1 MLPRRLL
8 RGHRV
13 VGRRRHLQ
21 VGVIGHGNMGRGV
34 AASLARAGHDVVV
47 YDADGAQTLRRPST
61 ITAVDSVAA
70 ACRRADAVLLS
81 LPHEAAERAV
91 VADLLEAR
99 PPLVL
104 NCAEIKI
111 LWRVRAESSRRP
123 PRHRR
128 DACSMAWRCRFLTAR
143 RSQHGRVIVHPT
155 HWLIH
160 TGARTWLRRSSR
172 CLASSPRGAPSDAE
186 SGRGR
191 LCGNQPVCRVHPT
204 ILH

>member
-8 RGHRV
+8 GHRV

-47 YDADGAQTLRRPST
+47 FDADGAQTLRRPST

-123 PRHRR
+123 PTPSTRR
-128 DACSMAWRCRFLTAR
+128 LLDGLAVPVNHHDGASTA
-143 RSQHGRVIVHPT
+143 
-155 HWLIH
+155 
-160 TGARTWLRRSSR
+160 
-172 CLASSPRGAPSDAE
+172 ASSPRRTG
-186 SGRGR
+186 
-191 LCGNQPVCRVHPT
+191 
-204 ILH
+204 

>member
-8 RGHRV
+8 RGHR

-104 NCAEIKI
+104 NCVEINQCVGCTRQFFTKSFRSDDAAV
-111 LWRVRAESSRRP
+111 LAPSSGEEP
-123 PRHRR
+123 ASPRHR
-128 DACSMAWRCRFLTAR
+128 AGVASMAWRSTRRFSTN
-143 RSQHGRVIVHPT
+143 
-155 HWLIH
+155 
-160 TGARTWLRRSSR
+160 
-172 CLASSPRGAPSDAE
+172 AP
-186 SGRGR
+186 
-191 LCGNQPVCRVHPT
+191 
-204 ILH
+204 

>member
-104 NCAEIKI
+104 NLGTSSVGWAREAHETCGAKASLRFAIVASCVEIKI
-111 LWRVRAESSRRP
+111 LRRVRAADDRRP
-123 PRHRR
+123 QRR
-128 DACSMAWRCRFLTAR
+128 EELARDVQLRLT
-143 RSQHGRVIVHPT
+143 
-155 HWLIH
+155 
-160 TGARTWLRRSSR
+160 
-172 CLASSPRGAPSDAE
+172 LAAAE
-186 SGRGR
+186 
-191 LCGNQPVCRVHPT
+191 
-204 ILH
+204 

>member
-128 DACSMAWRCRFLTAR
+128 DACSMVWRCRFLTAR
-143 RSQHGRVIVHPT
+143 RSQHGRVI
-155 HWLIH
+155 
-160 TGARTWLRRSSR
+160 A
-172 CLASSPRGAPSDAE
+172 AK
-186 SGRGR
+186 
-191 LCGNQPVCRVHPT
+191 
-204 ILH
+204 

>member
-111 LWRVRAESSRRP
+111 YGAFVLNRRVDLTPSTRRLLDGVAMP
-123 PRHRR
+123 
-128 DACSMAWRCRFLTAR
+128 FLPLDGASTAA
-143 RSQHGRVIVHPT
+143 I
-155 HWLIH
+155 
-160 TGARTWLRRSSR
+160 A
-172 CLASSPRGAPSDAE
+172 AK
-186 SGRGR
+186 
-191 LCGNQPVCRVHPT
+191 
-204 ILH
+204 

>member
-128 DACSMAWRCRFLTAR
+128 DALSAEYVKRLTPAASTGRPPPLYNQPCCSRNLSPWVRAACASFRPHRH
-143 RSQHGRVIVHPT
+143 RSQ
-155 HWLIH
+155 L
-160 TGARTWLRRSSR
+160 LRSTSPPRSSS
-172 CLASSPRGAPSDAE
+172 LASPVRGCARCPP
-186 SGRGR
+186 
-191 LCGNQPVCRVHPT
+191 C
-204 ILH
+204 

>member
-104 NCAEIKI
+104 NLGTSSVGWAREAHETLEARVGALKARDRAEIA
-111 LWRVRAESSRRP
+111 LRSRRDSSRSRP
-123 PRHRR
+123 DFGPISARSRPDLGAISARSRR
-128 DACSMAWRCRFLTAR
+128 DLGAISAR
-143 RSQHGRVIVHPT
+143 
-155 HWLIH
+155 
-160 TGARTWLRRSSR
+160 SR
-172 CLASSPRGAPSDAE
+172 L
-186 SGRGR
+186 SGG
-191 LCGNQPVCRVHPT
+191 GG
-204 ILH
+204 

>member
-128 DACSMAWRCRFLTAR
+128 DACSMAWRCRFLTVDRAR
-143 RSQHGRVIVHPT
+143 TATSSPRNDLVKSCRVHPT
-155 HWLIH
+155 HWLIS
-160 TGARTWLRRSSR
+160 T
-172 CLASSPRGAPSDAE
+172 
-186 SGRGR
+186 
-191 LCGNQPVCRVHPT
+191 QF
-204 ILH
+204 

>member
-123 PRHRR
+123 PPHRWCTR
-128 DACSMAWRCRFLTAR
+128 
-143 RSQHGRVIVHPT
+143 PT
-155 HWLIH
+155 
-160 TGARTWLRRSSR
+160 G
-172 CLASSPRGAPSDAE
+172 
-186 SGRGR
+186 
-191 LCGNQPVCRVHPT
+191 
-204 ILH
+204 

>member
-143 RSQHGRVIVHPT
+143 QNRREMHPS
-155 HWLIH
+155 HWLIS
-160 TGARTWLRRSSR
+160 TQVVSRRQARAPGHDHRGLRDVRR
-172 CLASSPRGAPSDAE
+172 F
-186 SGRGR
+186 
-191 LCGNQPVCRVHPT
+191 
-204 ILH
+204 